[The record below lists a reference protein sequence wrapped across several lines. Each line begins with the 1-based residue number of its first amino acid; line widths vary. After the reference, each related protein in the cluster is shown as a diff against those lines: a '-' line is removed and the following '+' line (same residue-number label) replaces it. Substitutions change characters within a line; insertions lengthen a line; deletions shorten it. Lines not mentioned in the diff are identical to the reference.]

1 MSDNLLYFLKVL
13 TGLTSNYFR
22 TLQIY
27 KFNKFVKKKVRLFE
41 F

>member
-1 MSDNLLYFLKVL
+1 MNNNDNLLYFLKV
-13 TGLTSNYFR
+13 LTSNYFR

-27 KFNKFVKKKVRLFE
+27 KFNKFVKTKVRLFE